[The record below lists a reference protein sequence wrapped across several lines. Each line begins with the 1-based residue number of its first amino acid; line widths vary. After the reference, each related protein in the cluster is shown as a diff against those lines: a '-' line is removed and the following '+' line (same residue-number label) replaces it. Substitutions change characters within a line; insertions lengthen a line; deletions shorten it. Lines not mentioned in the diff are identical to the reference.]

1 MDEEGLEFFE
11 GLKAT
16 IWPKSITFRTLDK
29 VAEKRKL
36 MDQGIKKIKVSH
48 GFTVHQKTLGHLFII
63 NCYNAHWAK
72 YDENVPQ
79 P

>member
-48 GFTVHQKTLGHLFII
+48 GFSRPVGAVAADPRANARNPHKTGLL
-63 NCYNAHWAK
+63 YA
-72 YDENVPQ
+72 
-79 P
+79 